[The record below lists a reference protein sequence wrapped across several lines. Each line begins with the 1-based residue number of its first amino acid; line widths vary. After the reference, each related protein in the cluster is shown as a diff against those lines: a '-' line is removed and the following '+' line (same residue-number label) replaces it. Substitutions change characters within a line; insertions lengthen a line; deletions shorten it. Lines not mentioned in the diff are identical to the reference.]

1 MFGRLAM
8 GFANVRAGTRV
19 LMLVLVQA
27 MLKDFAVYNLETS
40 QPVGGSDWQY
50 RLSYNAVVSEACSPN
65 PRPALCGAHS

>member
-1 MFGRLAM
+1 M

-27 MLKDFAVYNLETS
+27 MLKDFAVYNLESS
-40 QPVGGSDWQY
+40 QPVGSDWQY

-65 PRPALCGAHS
+65 PRPALFGAHS